1 MAVTPALAGS
11 GDRTAI
17 PWHTRDRREPL
28 QGAMGAYKVLGM
40 RMRTNV
46 DP

>member
-17 PWHTRDRREPL
+17 PLAHKGQE
-28 QGAMGAYKVLGM
+28 GAVARGDGGV
-40 RMRTNV
+40 
-46 DP
+46 

>member
-11 GDRTAI
+11 GDR
-17 PWHTRDRREPL
+17 REPL
-28 QGAMGAYKVLGM
+28 EGAMGAYKVLGM